1 MHAPSQQRGFTLL
14 EVLIAMAIVAF
25 ALVPLLGQ
33 HARNINLTIRDQNY
47 TRATLLARDK
57 VSEIQY
63 RAMVNGIEAVS
74 SDAGP
79 CEGHPG
85 FLYETEVQATEL
97 DTVRQVFV
105 RIGWGEGPANQLQVV
120 YFVRGDVR

>member
-1 MHAPSQQRGFTLL
+1 MATKRTQRGFTLL
-14 EVLIAMAIVAF
+14 EVLIAMSIVAL
-25 ALVPLLGQ
+25 ALVPLLGL

-57 VSEIQY
+57 ISEIQY
-63 RAMVNGIEAVS
+63 RAAVNGIGAVA

-85 FLYETEVQATEL
+85 FLYETDVQPTEL
-97 DTVRQVFV
+97 ETVRQVVV
-105 RIGWGEGPANQLQVV
+105 RIAWGDGPGNQLQVV
-120 YFVRGDVR
+120 YFVRGDLL